1 MGGLHRCRLRGLL
14 AGAPGIGPRRER
26 PARGLVRPRV
36 PRRPQTAQPRT
47 AGGPGAAPC
56 QLLSFLAVAARAQ
69 LDVVAYQDR
78 AEGEMPED
86 DEPMRITTIRLRP
99 EITARD
105 RQRSGSPS
113 WSTSPTAS
121 ATWPTACAPMSWSN
135 PRSSSCECGV
145 NHRPGLEPAAA
156 DRTMSSRGQNGR
168 RDERRGPR
176 PAWPRNAERATRPIR
191 SHT

>member
-1 MGGLHRCRLRGLL
+1 MARWPDGPRDDNTGMAATHRYEVTCEWEGSTGAGYEAYSREHRASVPPRTPSSRSRPTPSLRGDPRLL
-14 AGAPGIGPRRER
+14 NPEQLVVLAPR
-26 PARGLVRPRV
+26 PASCCRSSPW
-36 PRRPQTAQPRT
+36 PPAE
-47 AGGPGAAPC
+47 
-56 QLLSFLAVAARAQ
+56 

-99 EITARD
+99 EITLARD

-145 NHRPGLEPAAA
+145 NHP
-156 DRTMSSRGQNGR
+156 
-168 RDERRGPR
+168 PR
-176 PAWPRNAERATRPIR
+176 P
-191 SHT
+191 